1 MNLANWYCWV
11 ILASAAVTAAVSV
24 VGLVADSYR
33 ETLLENITLCLV
45 AMASV
50 VVVLQI
56 HTHGA
61 AQGSGFAFLSLA
73 VACYSVAKLLKARG
87 ECAR

>member
-1 MNLANWYCWV
+1 MTIASWYCWV
-11 ILASAAVTAAVSV
+11 ILGSATVTAAVSV

-33 ETLLENITLCLV
+33 ETLLENIALCTVVL
-45 AMASV
+45 ASV

-61 AQGSGFAFLSLA
+61 AQGSGFAFLSMA
-73 VACYSVAKLLKARG
+73 FAAYAVAKLIKARG
-87 ECAR
+87 EQHP